1 MVHAE
6 RAGVGV
12 DLDDGRV
19 RADQRAV
26 PGVASL
32 VAAFAGA
39 QTGNV
44 VDAMGGSGALD
55 FAIKPLE
62 PASKVMVGVALTC
75 NCGPGDNLALSARC
89 RSPCVAT
96 SWSPRPG
103 LSEARRSPAIS
114 MLGMALNRGIA
125 GLVTDGLVRDIAGVL
140 AVGLSVYCAGVS
152 PNSPVR
158 NGPGTVGEPIDLG
171 GLISNLGDIL
181 IGDRDGV
188 VVVPRARAAVVV
200 EVLATVRAA
209 EAALEAKIVA
219 GLEIREFVE
228 AILNSDRV
236 VRID

>member
-1 MVHAE
+1 MIVDPPMLTI
-6 RAGVGV
+6 RANFP
-12 DLDDGRV
+12 RPEA
-19 RADQRAV
+19 R
-26 PGVASL
+26 L

-62 PASKVMVGVALTC
+62 PASKVMVGVAVTC
-75 NCGPGDNLALSARC
+75 NCGPGDNLALFGAMSIAK
-89 RSPCVAT
+89 PGDILVAAT
-96 SWSPRPG
+96 GAFKGAAASG
-103 LSEARRSPAIS
+103 DLMI
-114 MLGMALNRGIA
+114 GMALNRGIA

-140 AVGLSVYCAGVS
+140 AVGLPVYCAGVS

-171 GLISNLGDIL
+171 GLRIESGDIL

-188 VVVPRARAAVVV
+188 VVVPRARAAAVV

-219 GLEIREFVE
+219 GLEIPEFVE

-236 VRID
+236 TRID

>member
-1 MVHAE
+1 MIVDPPLLTI
-6 RAGVGV
+6 RANFP
-12 DLDDGRV
+12 RPEA
-19 RADQRAV
+19 RF
-26 PGVASL
+26 

-75 NCGPGDNLALSARC
+75 NCGPGDNLALFGALSIAE
-89 RSPCVAT
+89 PGDILVAAT
-96 SWSPRPG
+96 G
-103 LSEARRSPAIS
+103 AFKGAAATGDL
-114 MLGMALNRGIA
+114 MLGMAHNRGIA
-125 GLVTDGLVRDIAGVL
+125 GLVTDGLVRDVAGAL
-140 AVGLSVYCAGVS
+140 AVGLPVYCAGVS
-152 PNSPVR
+152 PNSPAR

-171 GLISNLGDIL
+171 GLRIESGDIL
-181 IGDRDGV
+181 VGDRDGV
-188 VVVPRARAAVVV
+188 VVVPRARAAAVV

-219 GLEIREFVE
+219 GLEIPEFVE
-228 AILNSDRV
+228 EILNSDRV

>member
-1 MVHAE
+1 MIVDPPLLTI
-6 RAGVGV
+6 RANFP
-12 DLDDGRV
+12 RPEA
-19 RADQRAV
+19 RF
-26 PGVASL
+26 

-75 NCGPGDNLALSARC
+75 NCGPGDNLALFGALSIAE
-89 RSPCVAT
+89 PGDILVAAT
-96 SWSPRPG
+96 G
-103 LSEARRSPAIS
+103 AFKGAAATGDL
-114 MLGMALNRGIA
+114 MLGMAHNRGIA
-125 GLVTDGLVRDIAGVL
+125 GLVTDGLVRDVAGAL
-140 AVGLSVYCAGVS
+140 AVGLPVYCAGVS
-152 PNSPVR
+152 PNSPAR

-171 GLISNLGDIL
+171 GLRIESGDIL
-181 IGDRDGV
+181 VGDRDGV
-188 VVVPRARAAVVV
+188 VVVPRARAAAVV

-219 GLEIREFVE
+219 GLQIPEFVE